1 MPLKINIVNSD
12 AALLAIEN
20 NVFGKYGNPKVN
32 SSGQAY
38 KPGELINA
46 AVKAATSAWESR
58 LTSNNNV
65 TVNIQLQSNPVAG
78 ALMNA
83 TSTAYNYNFVDV
95 TNALKRQAAV
105 NGSSNDL
112 VAAKN
117 LPTGSGFIT
126 VNSATAKSL
135 GLGFSSPPV
144 VDGTIN
150 IGRGQPWYLKTEDA
164 KGNPVDQSTKDFA
177 GALTHEI
184 GHVLGFEST
193 VDTSGKSGTTPTLLD
208 LFRYS
213 NVSKAGSQPTYDIS
227 ADGKR
232 SYYLSLDKGK
242 TRDAFLT
249 SGAGIKQGSHFTEF
263 TDGTQSGGLTRDRKG
278 NIVSVS
284 TQVQGLMS
292 PDILPRTD
300 PRVNFEGKQPLKSAP
315 VSVVGKIVPGQFD
328 RITKSDLIAMDVIGW
343 NLQNANANSSN
354 AVAKNKPAATP
365 GIVETNLI
373 AKNYIGTPNGDT
385 LSLNATNSTTTYG
398 EAGYDLVQGSTIK
411 DIIYGGSEDDI
422 LYGNAGS
429 DILLGEAGDDDIFGG
444 TDNDS
449 LYGGIGDDLI
459 QGEAGDDF
467 IQGNEGLD
475 LLEGGDGN
483 DSVSGGADDDVV
495 AGNAG
500 TDTLLGGEGN
510 DILDGGLGGD
520 VLDGGNGNDIY
531 IVDNALDT
539 IVNET
544 ATSGFDEVDASVSIN
559 LPNEIE
565 NLVLTGTGN
574 ITGAGNSLN
583 NILVGNDQKNIL
595 NGLGGDDDIY
605 GAAGDDTLRG
615 STGSDYLNGS
625 GTDLFGQAVI
635 DYDRLEGGVGD
646 DLYAVDSGDTVVE
659 NAGEGNDTVIANFSY
674 VLPSNVEGL
683 ILIDQAVILD
693 PISPTSTGIA
703 AQDPPV
709 DPKFLTTTDDGSESD
724 TLYRQIDATGN
735 DLDNA
740 ITGSN
745 AKNILS
751 GGEGNDVLDGAG
763 GDDEIYGGRGND
775 SLSGGSGKD
784 RINGNEGNDTI
795 AGGQGNDALWG
806 DSGRDY
812 LQGDEGRDTLV
823 GGDDSDTLMGGS
835 DRDELYGDGG
845 NDQINGDAGDDQING
860 NDGNDTISG
869 GEGRDLIFA
878 DGGDDWVQGDDG
890 NDTLYGGDG
899 NDVLA
904 GGAGE
909 DLLTGGGGSD
919 HFRLTGS
926 NFGLDRITDYQVGVD
941 KIELQLSS
949 FSALKT
955 IAGLTIQDFDV
966 VANDQA
972 AAISDRA
979 LVFSRNSGKLI
990 YNANRAEGGLGNGGE
1005 LALFNSNVVL
1015 DGRDLM
1021 GI

>member
-1 MPLKINIVNSD
+1 MPLKINIIDPTND
-12 AALLAIEN
+12 LIAIEKKLL
-20 NVFGKYGNPKVN
+20 GKYDNPAVN
-32 SSGQAY
+32 AQTY
-38 KPGELINA
+38 KPGTLINTA
-46 AVKAATSAWESR
+46 IQAATSSWENR
-58 LTSNNNV
+58 LTSINNV
-65 TVNIQLQSNPVAG
+65 VVNIQLKSSPVPG
-78 ALMNA
+78 ALM
-83 TSTAYNYNFVDV
+83 D
-95 TNALKRQAAV
+95 AAPTPYQYTYAQLAKELNSN
-105 NGSSNDL
+105 NGSPNDAVAIKSIPNSNGN
-112 VAAKN
+112 V
-117 LPTGSGFIT
+117 I
-126 VNSATAKSL
+126 VNSATAKAL
-135 GLGFSSPPV
+135 NLVAPSSSAI
-144 VDGTIN
+144 DGTIN
-150 IGRGQPWYLKTEDA
+150 IGNRPWYLNTENA
-164 KGNPVDQSTKDFA
+164 NGNRNQSTKDFA
-177 GALTHEI
+177 GLLTHEI
-184 GHVLGFEST
+184 GHILGFVSNAGR
-193 VDTSGKSGTTPTLLD
+193 SSTPTLLD

-213 NVSKAGSQPTYDIS
+213 NTSRVSGNITPSTNQ
-227 ADGKR
+227 GQ
-232 SYYLSLDKGK
+232 YYLSLDRGK
-242 TRDAFLT
+242 TKEAFLE
-249 SGAGIKQGSHFTEF
+249 SGAAGNAGFQPDHFTNF
-263 TDGTQSGGLTRDRKG
+263 TDGTQSGGFDSKK
-278 NIVSVS
+278 NIV
-284 TQVQGLMS
+284 TKRIQGLMG
-292 PDILPRTD
+292 PEILPRTD
-300 PRVNFEGKQPLKSAP
+300 PRVNFEGKQTLSNIDPITKKPRPSVP
-315 VSVVGKIVPGQFD
+315 VPIASVTGKIIPGQYD

-343 NLQNANANSSN
+343 NLKDVNSNLSE
-354 AVAKNKPAATP
+354 AALKNKRSAVP
-365 GIVETNLI
+365 GTTQTNLS
-373 AKNYIGTPNGDT
+373 AKNYTGTKGDDK
-385 LSLNATNSTTTYG
+385 LFVNVSNSTTVYAD
-398 EAGYDLVQGSTIK
+398 EGYDAMQGSSGK
-411 DIIYGGSEDDI
+411 DIFYGGTEDDTIYGYDGP
-422 LYGNAGS
+422 

-444 TDNDS
+444 TGNDS
-449 LYGGIGDDLI
+449 LYGGIGDDFI

-467 IQGNEGLD
+467 MQGNEGFD
-475 LLEGGDGN
+475 WLEGGDGN
-483 DSVSGGADDDVV
+483 DSVSGGADNDIV
-495 AGNAG
+495 AGNGG
-500 TDTLLGGEGN
+500 TDTLLGGEGD

-520 VLDGGNGNDIY
+520 VLDGGNGDDVY

-539 IVNET
+539 IINET
-544 ATSGFDEVDASVSIN
+544 ATSGYDEVDAGVSIN

-583 NILVGNDQKNIL
+583 NILVGNDQKNII

-605 GAAGDDTLRG
+605 GTAGDDTLRG
-615 STGSDYLNGS
+615 STGNDYLNGG
-625 GTDLFGQAVI
+625 GTDLFGQVVI
-635 DYDRLEGGVGD
+635 DFDRLEGGIGD

-659 NAGEGNDTVIANFSY
+659 NTGEGNDTAIANFSY

-751 GGEGNDVLDGAG
+751 GGEGNDTLDGAG

-775 SLSGGSGKD
+775 SLSSGSGKD

-795 AGGQGNDALWG
+795 TGGQGNDALWG

-823 GGDDSDTLMGGS
+823 GGDDNDTLMGGS

-860 NDGNDTISG
+860 NDGNDTITG
-869 GEGRDLIFA
+869 GEGRDLVFA

-904 GGAGE
+904 GGIGE
-909 DLLTGGGGSD
+909 DLLTGGSGSD
-919 HFRLTGS
+919 RFRLTGV
-926 NFGLDRITDYQVGVD
+926 NFGLDRITDYQAGVD
-941 KIELQLSS
+941 KIELQLSG

-955 IAGLTIQDFDV
+955 TAGLTIQDFDV

-972 AAISDRA
+972 AAISDQA
-979 LVFSRNSGKLI
+979 LVFSRSSGKLI

>member
-1 MPLKINIVNSD
+1 LPHKHSYFQTD
-12 AALLAIEN
+12 
-20 NVFGKYGNPKVN
+20 
-32 SSGQAY
+32 
-38 KPGELINA
+38 LINA
-46 AVKAATSAWESR
+46 AIQAATSSWENR
-58 LTSNNNV
+58 LTSINNV
-65 TVNIQLQSNPVAG
+65 TVNIQLKSSAVPG
-78 ALMNA
+78 ALMNSDPTPYQYTYA
-83 TSTAYNYNFVDV
+83 QLAK
-95 TNALKRQAAV
+95 ALNSSSGSPNDAV
-105 NGSSNDL
+105 AIKSIPNGNG
-112 VAAKN
+112 N
-117 LPTGSGFIT
+117 II
-126 VNSATAKSL
+126 VNSATAKAL
-135 GLGFSSPPV
+135 NLVAPSSNII
-144 VDGTIN
+144 DGTIN
-150 IGRGQPWYLKTEDA
+150 IGNQPWYLNTENA
-164 KGNPVDQSTKDFA
+164 SGNKDQSTKDFA
-177 GALTHEI
+177 GVLTHEV
-184 GHVLGFEST
+184 GHILGFVSNAGR
-193 VDTSGKSGTTPTLLD
+193 SSTPTLLD

-213 NVSKAGSQPTYDIS
+213 KTSRVSGNITPSTNQ
-227 ADGKR
+227 GQ
-232 SYYLSLDKGK
+232 YYLSLDKGK
-242 TRDAFLT
+242 TKEAFLE
-249 SGAGIKQGSHFTEF
+249 SGVAGFQPDHFTNF
-263 TDGTQSGGLTRDRKG
+263 TDGTQSGGYKN
-278 NIVSVS
+278 NIV
-284 TQVQGLMS
+284 TKQIQGLMA
-292 PDILPRTD
+292 PEILPRID
-300 PRVNFEGKQPLKSAP
+300 PRVNFEGRQTLSNIDPITKKSRPSVP
-315 VSVVGKIVPGQFD
+315 VPIVAVTGKIVPGQYD

-343 NLQNANANSSN
+343 NLKDVNSNLSN
-354 AVAKNKPAATP
+354 VALKNKRAATP
-365 GIVETNLI
+365 GITETNLL
-373 AKNYIGTPNGDT
+373 AKNYTATTSDDNIF
-385 LSLNATNSTTTYG
+385 LNVSNSTTVYG
-398 EAGYDLVQGSTIK
+398 DSGYDTIQGSSGK
-411 DIIYGGSEDDI
+411 DVFYGGAEDDVIYGYD
-422 LYGNAGS
+422 GS
-429 DILLGEAGDDDIFGG
+429 DILLGEAGDENIFGG
-444 TDNDS
+444 TGNDS
-449 LYGGIGDDLI
+449 LYGGIGDDFI

-467 IQGNEGLD
+467 MQGNEGID
-475 LLEGGDGN
+475 WLEGGDGN
-483 DSVSGGADDDVV
+483 DSVSGGADNDIV
-495 AGNAG
+495 AGNGG
-500 TDTLLGGEGN
+500 TDTLLGGEGD

-520 VLDGGNGNDIY
+520 VLDGGNGDDVY

-544 ATSGFDEVDASVSIN
+544 ATSGYDEVDSSVSIN
-559 LPNEIE
+559 LPSEIE

-823 GGDDSDTLMGGS
+823 GGDDSDTLMGGA

-860 NDGNDTISG
+860 NDGNDTIAG
-869 GEGRDLIFA
+869 GEGRDLVFA

-919 HFRLTGS
+919 RFRLTGS

-941 KIELQLSS
+941 KIELQLSG

-955 IAGLTIQDFDV
+955 TVGLTIQDFDV

-1005 LALFNSNVVL
+1005 LALFTSNVVL